1 MIQTDEP
8 VGSEKSLKAGEIF
21 FCQRD
26 YTGRIGD
33 EELGLGG

>member
-21 FCQRD
+21 FVREITQA
-26 YTGRIGD
+26 
-33 EELGLGG
+33 E